1 MVSDRFSPEVIAQL
15 RSSVPLGLIGEPR
28 HVAHAV
34 GYLVSPDAAFVTGTV
49 MNLSGGLVLD

>member
-1 MVSDRFSPEVIAQL
+1 M
-15 RSSVPLGLIGEPR
+15 IGRPR

-34 GYLVSPDAAFVTGTV
+34 GYRTSPDAAFVTGTV